1 MHNDNLGF
9 KILMNKNSNHE
20 EIQMKN
26 MIASL
31 TLVIALLGASA
42 LQAKDAKPNP
52 KETAMELEFRKFG
65 DKYIIRVNSGQNLV
79 KSLQS
84 FCENKKI
91 HLATISGLGSL
102 KSVTLGFFNPESKK
116 YQQKTFNE
124 PLEMASLVGNVVE
137 KDGKPLM
144 HLHTTVAG
152 DNYKA
157 LAGHMVDA
165 EVSLTAEIIIE
176 PIDGIVFK
184 KFDEKTG
191 LNLFNFGEPQ
201 TPPAPQKNK

>member
-1 MHNDNLGF
+1 MK
-9 KILMNKNSNHE
+9 KI
-20 EIQMKN
+20 
-26 MIASL
+26 IASL
-31 TLVIALLGASA
+31 TLIAALLGATV
-42 LQAKDAKPNP
+42 LQAKDEKNNS
-52 KETAMELEFRKFG
+52 KETAMEMEFRKFE
-65 DKYIIRVNSGQNLV
+65 DKYIIRINPGQNLV

-91 HLATISGLGSL
+91 HLAAISGLGSL
-102 KSVTLGFFNPESKK
+102 KSVTLGFFNPQTKE
-116 YQQKTFNE
+116 YQQKTFDE

-176 PIDGIVFK
+176 PINGKVYK
-184 KFDEKTG
+184 KFDDKTG
-191 LNLFNFGEPQ
+191 LNLFDFSEPNLS
-201 TPPAPQKNK
+201 TTLQKK

>member
-1 MHNDNLGF
+1 
-9 KILMNKNSNHE
+9 
-20 EIQMKN
+20 MKKL
-26 MIASL
+26 IASL
-31 TLVIALLGASA
+31 TLVIALLGISA
-42 LQAKDAKPNP
+42 LQAKEVKPNP

-65 DKYIIRVNSGQNLV
+65 NKYVIRINPGQNLV

-91 HLATISGLGSL
+91 HLATISGIGSL
-102 KSVTLGFFNPESKK
+102 KSVTLGFFNPETKE
-116 YQQKTFNE
+116 YQQKTFAE

-157 LAGHMVDA
+157 LAGHMADA

-176 PIDGIVFK
+176 PINGTVYK

-191 LNLFNFGEPQ
+191 LNLFNFGETKALQEAKQP
-201 TPPAPQKNK
+201 KKK

>member
-1 MHNDNLGF
+1 MK
-9 KILMNKNSNHE
+9 KI
-20 EIQMKN
+20 
-26 MIASL
+26 IASL
-31 TLVIALLGASA
+31 TLIAALLGATV
-42 LQAKDAKPNP
+42 LQAKDEKNNS
-52 KETAMELEFRKFG
+52 KETAMEMEFRKFE
-65 DKYIIRVNSGQNLV
+65 DKYIIRINPGQNLV

-91 HLATISGLGSL
+91 HLATVSGLGSL
-102 KSVTLGFFNPESKK
+102 KSVTLGFFNPETKE
-116 YQQKTFNE
+116 YQQKTFDE

-152 DNYKA
+152 DNYRA

-176 PIDGIVFK
+176 PLNGKVYK
-184 KFDEKTG
+184 KFDDKTG
-191 LNLFNFGEPQ
+191 LNLFDFSEPNIP
-201 TPPAPQKNK
+201 TTLQKK